1 MARLFL
7 TPREIDFINDINKEV
22 IKDVVGQKI
31 YYYTVRGD
39 VTDIHDVYEEAMDKI
54 FDPPIELEARV
65 DYSPEQNFAN
75 RFGVDEVYTIEV
87 FLHFR
92 DLLDRNLNT
101 KVGDY
106 FSYSS
111 AFFEII
117 DHSIE
122 SRVYGQIEHAMGI
135 KIIGKQARIGQIQR
149 EPNGPTSERYTD
161 DPNSVQ
167 DTFVQQRGFEENR
180 LGRTEDVRALQ
191 QKGVLDQPLSGPAE
205 VSEKGD
211 ATNAG
216 SAFYDES

>member
-1 MARLFL
+1 
-7 TPREIDFINDINKEV
+7 
-22 IKDVVGQKI
+22 
-31 YYYTVRGD
+31 
-39 VTDIHDVYEEAMDKI
+39 
-54 FDPPIELEARV
+54 
-65 DYSPEQNFAN
+65 
-75 RFGVDEVYTIEV
+75 
-87 FLHFR
+87 
-92 DLLDRNLNT
+92 
-101 KVGDY
+101 
-106 FSYSS
+106 
-111 AFFEII
+111 
-117 DHSIE
+117 
-122 SRVYGQIEHAMGI
+122 MGI